1 MNLLSFPDP
10 IAWYSGMKQAGLQ
23 RDEIN
28 AFVSMLYSAQVSFLW
43 RSGKARWAI
52 WSGEGSAM
60 QDAATAMFLS
70 LQALEKKDFLT
81 LAVPADMLEKA
92 NIERFQVSSKTK

>member
-10 IAWYSGMKQAGLQ
+10 ISWYSGAKQAGLE

-28 AFVSMLYSAQVSFLW
+28 AFVSMLYSAQISFLW
-43 RSGKARWAI
+43 RSGKAKWAL
-52 WSGEGSAM
+52 WAGEGQAM

-70 LQALEKKDFLT
+70 LEALQKKGFLT
-81 LAVPADMLEKA
+81 LAVPSEMLEAA
-92 NIERFQVSSKTK
+92 NISKFTTEMKTK

>member
-10 IAWYSGMKQAGLQ
+10 IAWYSGMKQAGLE

-43 RSGKARWAI
+43 RQGSARWAL
-52 WSGEGSAM
+52 WAGEGRAM

-70 LQALEKKDFLT
+70 LQALEKKGFLT
-81 LAVPADMLEKA
+81 LAVPLEMLEKA
-92 NIERFQVSSKTK
+92 NIERFQVSFKTK